1 MMIKWLVRLA
11 FPALGVLVL
20 LIVLGLGTPEQQVA
34 QPLAKET
41 KPTDIPAFETLV
53 PDSVVIESP
62 DIIFKW
68 QDTDG
73 NWHYA
78 DQPPPRGPWNT
89 LAIER
94 PTPSR
99 GVTGSAEPGAG
110 WQTPYTA
117 PFNMGAGAS
126 GS

>member
-1 MMIKWLVRLA
+1 MITKWLVRLA

-20 LIVLGLGTPEQQVA
+20 LIVFGLGTPEQVA
-34 QPLAKET
+34 QPLAKEA
-41 KPTDIPAFETLV
+41 KSTDIPAFETLLPASV
-53 PDSVVIESP
+53 ELDSA

-68 QDTDG
+68 QDTNG

-78 DQPPPRGPWNT
+78 DQPPPQGPWNT

-94 PTPSR
+94 PMSPR
-99 GVTGSAEPGAG
+99 GAAANAEPEAD
-110 WQTPYTA
+110 WQAPYTA
-117 PFNMGAGAS
+117 PFNMGLGAS

>member
-1 MMIKWLVRLA
+1 MMMKWLVRLA
-11 FPALGVLVL
+11 FPALGALVL
-20 LIVLGLGTPEQQVA
+20 LIVFGLGTPEQGA

-41 KPTDIPAFETLV
+41 KPTDIPSFETLV
-53 PDSVVIESP
+53 PASVELDSP

-68 QDTDG
+68 QDTNG

-78 DQPPPRGPWNT
+78 DQPPPQGPWNT

-94 PTPSR
+94 PMSPR
-99 GVTGSAEPGAG
+99 EAAGSAESGAD
-110 WQTPYTA
+110 WQAPYNA
-117 PFNMGAGAS
+117 PFNMGLGAS

>member
-1 MMIKWLVRLA
+1 MIIKWLVRLA
-11 FPALGVLVL
+11 FPALGVLL
-20 LIVLGLGTPEQQVA
+20 LFIVFGLGTPEQVA
-34 QPLAKET
+34 KPVAKET
-41 KPTDIPAFETLV
+41 QPTEIPAFETLV

-68 QDTDG
+68 QDTNG

-78 DQPPPRGPWNT
+78 DQPPPQGPWNT

-94 PTPSR
+94 PNTPRGTSDSDESR
-99 GVTGSAEPGAG
+99 ID
-110 WQTPYTA
+110 WQAPYNA
-117 PFNMGAGAS
+117 PFNMGLGTS

>member
-11 FPALGVLVL
+11 FPALGALVL
-20 LIVLGLGTPEQQVA
+20 MIVFGLGTPEQQA
-34 QPLAKET
+34 AKPLAKET

-78 DQPPPRGPWNT
+78 DQPPPQGPWNT

-94 PTPSR
+94 PTQSR
-99 GVTGSAEPGAG
+99 GSAGNAESGAD
-110 WQTPYTA
+110 WQAPYTA
-117 PFNMGAGAS
+117 PFNMGVGAS

>member
-11 FPALGVLVL
+11 FPALGALVL

-34 QPLAKET
+34 KPLAKET

-53 PDSVVIESP
+53 PDLVVVESP

-68 QDTDG
+68 QDTNG

-78 DQPPPRGPWNT
+78 DQPPPQGPWNT

-94 PTPSR
+94 PNPPRDTAGNAKP
-99 GVTGSAEPGAG
+99 GVD
-110 WQTPYTA
+110 WRVPYSA
-117 PFNMGAGAS
+117 PFNMGLGAS